1 MKFEALLSQYLTPKE
16 DKDAPSP
23 SALICYDDQ
32 RPSEEKTKT
41 WCKKRNGKGP
51 CPFLVTRKK
60 AKKLREYFEK
70 NPEARYV
77 QEYQVVED

>member
-1 MKFEALLSQYLTPKE
+1 MEFGNLLARYLTTIE
-16 DKDAPSP
+16 DKDAPPP
-23 SALICYDDQ
+23 STLTCYDGQ
-32 RPSEEKTKT
+32 RPSDEKIKT

-70 NPEARYV
+70 HPEARYV